1 MTIDGKKE
9 KCRYIVPL
17 RDGECNRTR
26 CYSEEIFRH
35 MNINFFHRTKYYS
48 GVPLLFMFPRYNI
61 PVRYN
66 TIQYSTPSCK
76 AIEPETDM

>member
-17 RDGECNRTR
+17 RDGERTRTR

-35 MNINFFHRTKYYS
+35 MNINFFHGTKYYS

-66 TIQYSTPSCK
+66 TVSQ
-76 AIEPETDM
+76 AARQ